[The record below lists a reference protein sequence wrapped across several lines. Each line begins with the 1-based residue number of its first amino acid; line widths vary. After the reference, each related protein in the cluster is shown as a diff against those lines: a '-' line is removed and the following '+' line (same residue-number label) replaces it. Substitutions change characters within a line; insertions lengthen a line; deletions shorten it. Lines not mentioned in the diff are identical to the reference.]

1 LLYPARVG
9 EVAARAGRE
18 VVRLWIH
25 PAESAGEPE
34 LRAALAELEASG
46 RVAWRGAATASDL
59 REVLEAERADAL
71 VLDVSAAGHG
81 ALDVLRERRAHGDT
95 SRVLLIA
102 DFGDAEAASRARA
115 LGGCTLL
122 ATESARSGLLAPAL
136 RELVGLSVEPAPPAR
151 SAGFAPALLWRSDAR
166 GSLTHATRRLVE
178 FVGRDE
184 DVLGRGLFERVHPDD
199 RGAWLAA
206 FSELAAP
213 AAFVLDLRLCAHD
226 GAYRSVRLEARPAF
240 AADGTVDAFV
250 GSLHDV
256 DDLVRSRDAAREELA
271 RHEAASR
278 ELEELAFAG
287 AHDLQE
293 PLRSLERELAGA
305 QRGEPADLA
314 LALRQVSR
322 MRTLLRDLVDY
333 AGATQVR
340 VSSERSDLGQA
351 LEWALD
357 NLRPALVEANA
368 EVKVETLAHVL
379 ADPIQLARVFQN
391 LLANALRFRS
401 AASPV
406 ITVGSVPRDAHL
418 LVFVRDNGRG
428 IPPAHHEAVFRVFE
442 RAHAD
447 VREGSGMGLAICR
460 RIVERHG
467 GRIWV
472 ESEPGLGSSF
482 YFTLRRALD

>member
-1 LLYPARVG
+1 MPYPAPVG
-9 EVAARAGRE
+9 EVTARAERE

-34 LRAALAELEASG
+34 LRAALAELAASA
-46 RVAWRGAATASDL
+46 RVEWRGAESATDL
-59 REVLEAERADAL
+59 RHALAAGGIDAL
-71 VLDVSAAGHG
+71 VLDLSAAGHG
-81 ALDVLRERRAHGDT
+81 ALDVLRERRARGD
-95 SRVLLIA
+95 RVPALLVA
-102 DFGDAEAASRARA
+102 DFGDAEAAERSRA
-115 LGGCTLL
+115 LGDCSLL
-122 ATESARSGLLAPAL
+122 ARESAKAPVLAAAL
-136 RELVGLSVEPAPPAR
+136 RALVGAPPEPSGAAPR
-151 SAGFAPALLWRSDAR
+151 SAGHAPAMLWRSDAR
-166 GSLTHATRRLVE
+166 GNLTHATRRLAE
-178 FVGRDE
+178 LLGASE
-184 DVLGRGLFERVHPDD
+184 AEVLGRGLFERVHPDD

-206 FSELAAP
+206 FSELGAGREWS
-213 AAFVLDLRLCAHD
+213 LDLR
-226 GAYRSVRLEARPAF
+226 VRTREGSDRWLRMSARPA
-240 AADGTVDAFV
+240 GDAFV
-250 GSLHDV
+250 GSLADV
-256 DDLVRSRDAAREELA
+256 DDLVRARDAAREELA
-271 RHEAASR
+271 RHEATSR

-293 PLRSLERELAGA
+293 PLRSLERELDEAL
-305 QRGEPADLA
+305 RGETADLP

-333 AGATQVR
+333 AGATQIR

-357 NLRPALVEANA
+357 NLRPALAEAGA
-368 EVKVETLAHVL
+368 EVKIETLAPVL

-391 LLANALRFRS
+391 LLANALRFR
-401 AASPV
+401 AEPAPV
-406 ITVGSVPRDAHL
+406 ISVGSVPREAQV

-428 IPPAHHEAVFRVFE
+428 IAAEHHETVFRPFE

-472 ESEPGLGSSF
+472 ESEPGSGATF
-482 YFTLRRALD
+482 CFTLRRATD